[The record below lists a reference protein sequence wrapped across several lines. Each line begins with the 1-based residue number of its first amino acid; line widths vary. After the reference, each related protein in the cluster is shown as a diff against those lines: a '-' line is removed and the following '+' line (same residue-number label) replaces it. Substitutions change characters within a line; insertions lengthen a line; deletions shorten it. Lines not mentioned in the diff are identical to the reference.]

1 MKPLNTFLIIFIDN
15 KINGKKIL
23 IIEDDKSV
31 AKLVSTYFLNEKWN
45 VNVVHDGEDGLEN
58 AYENS
63 YDLIVLDLMLP
74 KLSGLEF
81 IKEYRLEFNTPVI
94 MLTARITE
102 SDIVKGLD
110 LGADDYVTKP
120 FSPRELVSRVKAIF
134 RRIEKQ
140 NLFAE
145 RKYIQI
151 KNLNI
156 DIDLQKVKINDKKI
170 DLTPKEFEILKNLCS
185 YPGKIYSRQ
194 EIIDTSFGMD
204 FDGFDRT
211 IDTHIANLRKK
222 LRIADNHYEYIES
235 VYGLGYRLIDEE

>member
-1 MKPLNTFLIIFIDN
+1 MA
-15 KINGKKIL
+15 KKIL

-45 VNVVHDGEDGLEN
+45 VNVIHNGEDGLEN

-63 YDLIVLDLMLP
+63 YDLILLDLMLP

-81 IKEYRLEFNTPVI
+81 LKHFRLEFNTPVI

-102 SDIVKGLD
+102 SDIIKGLD

-120 FSPRELVSRVKAIF
+120 FSPRELVSRVKAVF

-151 KNLNI
+151 KSLNI
-156 DIDLQKVKINDKKI
+156 DIDLHKVEINDKKI

-222 LRIADNHYEYIES
+222 LKLADNHYEYIES
-235 VYGLGYRLIDEE
+235 VYGLGYRVIDEE